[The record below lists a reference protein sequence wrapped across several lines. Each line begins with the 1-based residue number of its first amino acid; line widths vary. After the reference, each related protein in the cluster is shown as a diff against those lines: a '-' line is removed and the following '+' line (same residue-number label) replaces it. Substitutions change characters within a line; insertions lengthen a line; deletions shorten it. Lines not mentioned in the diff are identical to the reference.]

1 MKNDIE
7 NQAVGYQELIDEVE
21 KENAEIDKHMKY
33 LLAGLTAGRTLSDQE
48 YKCFID
54 RALYKNR
61 FSDIA
66 YNLQISES
74 TAKTYYQRALQK
86 LQKEAQKV
94 KLIYRRK

>member
-1 MKNDIE
+1 MKNNIE
-7 NQAVGYQELIDEVE
+7 NEASGYQELIDEIE
-21 KENAEIDKHMKY
+21 KQNAEIDQHMKY
-33 LLAGLTAGRTLSDQE
+33 LLAGLTAGKTLSDQE
-48 YKCFID
+48 FKCFVD
-54 RALYKNR
+54 RQLYKNR
-61 FSDIA
+61 FADIA